1 MAHSSLKL
9 LFLCCVGLFL
19 CALGVPSNEGA
30 VGSSL
35 GSEEGEGVAAA
46 SPSAAASGSAAA
58 SPAGGAPAA
67 VAVSAD
73 VAAPAA
79 VAVSADVGTS
89 GAAAS
94 AATSSAAAASP
105 GADPVPASVAVDGA
119 PGAGVSSVPSTDIVV
134 DDGLSD
140 SEDDEPAVLEPADG
154 QEIVVEVSDDSG
166 VSSGGSADS
175 GVSTDVSV
183 EGADEAAADG
193 LAGGAVS
200 GTDNVVEIVTGGE
213 GGSGVEEDSGED
225 GLEESKSDESDLLAV
240 DIDCTG
246 VPDFPNDIFIEHP
259 DNGKVYANPAKVP
272 EGIFST
278 MGFDRF
284 VSVFGVHIVGSKG
297 VSDSTLRQAAHV
309 FAGVVDNDGDGK
321 PDSPGAIES
330 VRKYN
335 TVIGYVEDPDD
346 SDHLWKTMY
355 VKDAN
360 QGFRDQF
367 ACNMHFF
374 EQWAS
379 DATPE
384 FYIAMKERKPEE
396 CTQLDEVEFDWR
408 LWYFPFTVT
417 YYGYLEDFPAETL
430 GKINEAMDHAR
441 KEEVFFGNYPD
452 DDEMEVADFFVWSLL
467 TKLGALECHCK
478 SDIIETV
485 WKVCTAQALKEIDPE
500 WFELLGKIEGIPSK
514 LPTGRYTG
522 SALVPTGG
530 GEEQS
535 SAEDAGA
542 EISTSDEVADKPLKA
557 DDLEKKAES
566 AAATLPV
573 VTEAGAAAT
582 VGAGGG
588 LETASQ
594 SATAVLA

>member
-19 CALGVPSNEGA
+19 CALGVPSSEGA

-35 GSEEGEGVAAA
+35 AIQEEEGVAAA
-46 SPSAAASGSAAA
+46 AASTSAAASSATSTASTAAA
-58 SPAGGAPAA
+58 SATAAAPSA
-67 VAVSAD
+67 VAVSAG
-73 VAAPAA
+73 VAASAA
-79 VAVSADVGTS
+79 ASDTTASAASTA

-94 AATSSAAAASP
+94 PSVAAVASTVA
-105 GADPVPASVAVDGA
+105 GPVPASVATVADSTGSATEILVDA
-119 PGAGVSSVPSTDIVV
+119 
-134 DDGLSD
+134 GLSD
-140 SEDDEPAVLEPADG
+140 SDEDDEPANLAAGDG
-154 QEIVVEVSDDSG
+154 QGIVGVVSGDSG
-166 VSSGGSADS
+166 VSSGGGTDEAAGVVSAA
-175 GVSTDVSV
+175 
-183 EGADEAAADG
+183 GADGVAADG
-193 LAGGAVS
+193 LAGGAVLE
-200 GTDNVVEIVTGGE
+200 VLTGVQ
-213 GGSGVEEDSGED
+213 GGSGVEEVSGED
-225 GLEESKSDESDLLAV
+225 GMEDSKSDESDLLAV

-246 VPDFPNDIFIEHP
+246 VPDFPKDVFIEHP

-522 SALVPTGG
+522 AGLVPTGQ

-535 SAEDAGA
+535 SAEDVGA
-542 EISTSDEVADKPLKA
+542 DGEKPEGA
-557 DDLEKKAES
+557 QDES
-566 AAATLPV
+566 AVSTATPPAVAVIPERGTAAT
-573 VTEAGAAAT
+573 GS
-582 VGAGGG
+582 AGGS
-588 LETASQ
+588 LETASET
-594 SATAVLA
+594 ATAVLA